1 MIHPLAIK
9 AILVDMQT
17 RIATINKNE
26 LVVDDSQLTKS
37 LEALKVSE
45 NFLLLGM
52 IPEYQL
58 QGTQDSLKYNS
69 QLMFMFL
76 KKTNSKNTS
85 PKELNDILQETLQAA
100 KEFMEILLSE
110 KSGDEGDFCGLANEL
125 NENSIRIYPIWNKS
139 ECNGWGLDID
149 LLSNV

>member
-110 KSGDEGDFCGLANEL
+110 KSGDEGDFCGIANEL